1 MEIQLVHI
9 HEEYKNSESQGNLA
23 ILSVPVKLQKTANQ
37 ELNHI
42 FEAMSQLKSRDVS
55 KMVTKARLSD
65 FLPRN
70 TDKFYRYEKIDT
82 YSSCNGIVTWTIFK
96 VSLKITSNSYFK

>member
-1 MEIQLVHI
+1 MQRVPVMEIQLVHI

-42 FEAMSQLKSRDVS
+42 FEAIS
-55 KMVTKARLSD
+55 T
-65 FLPRN
+65 
-70 TDKFYRYEKIDT
+70 T
-82 YSSCNGIVTWTIFK
+82 
-96 VSLKITSNSYFK
+96 